1 MAQQQFLVDQMKAI
15 PHTDFSDEDAM
26 RVLAIIAF
34 YAAHQTANSEV
45 NKPARSPEVAAAV
58 PARQQF
64 YVQQTATYITRF
76 LAKEVTG
83 GPALDNV
90 ARIRCP
96 EQLTQKMTAI
106 LAGTV
111 TSMAPMACHDNRR
124 TDSIIS
130 GLLSRLA

>member
-1 MAQQQFLVDQMKAI
+1 LAQQQFLVDQMKAI

-64 YVQQTATYITRF
+64 YVQQDCNVYHTIAGERTYW
-76 LAKEVTG
+76 G
-83 GPALDNV
+83 
-90 ARIRCP
+90 
-96 EQLTQKMTAI
+96 
-106 LAGTV
+106 
-111 TSMAPMACHDNRR
+111 
-124 TDSIIS
+124 
-130 GLLSRLA
+130 SRA